1 MANYISNKEFT
12 KAIDEYNK
20 KCLLLEEQGAEIPV
34 IPDEI
39 ALQFLAIAK
48 KLGSRYNFCN
58 YTFLDEMVS
67 NALVACCAKI
77 RKFDIT
83 VSENAFAFFTNVC
96 WRAMVDV
103 INLEQK
109 MSYIKAKSFQSMSYD
124 DTLSESDLSE
134 FDDYSS
140 NINDYV
146 PFFDVTAYEK
156 KMSDQKLR
164 AKRNV
169 TKKNSNLNQLE
180 VD

>member
-1 MANYISNKEFT
+1 
-12 KAIDEYNK
+12 
-20 KCLLLEEQGAEIPV
+20 
-34 IPDEI
+34 
-39 ALQFLAIAK
+39 
-48 KLGSRYNFCN
+48 
-58 YTFLDEMVS
+58 MVS